1 MEDIYAKTHAVNDS
15 LFKQLIGV
23 KRPTFTRML
32 EILSQAY
39 QVEHQAGG
47 RPRCL
52 SLENQLL
59 LTLRYWRHY
68 PTQRLLAF
76 DFDVPLSCVSRT
88 ITWVED
94 TLREE
99 GSFNIEEVK
108 DNDHWFAIDVTESPI
123 QRPKKTNVTTIQ
135 EKNTDIL

>member
-1 MEDIYAKTHAVNDS
+1 MEDIYAKTSSLNDS

-23 KRPTFTRML
+23 KRSTFTHML
-32 EILSQAY
+32 EILNKAY
-39 QVEHQAGG
+39 QAEHLTGG

-68 PTQRLLAF
+68 PTQRLIAF

-88 ITWVED
+88 ITWVEN
-94 TLREE
+94 TLHEE
-99 GSFNIEEVK
+99 GSFDIEGVK
-108 DNDHWFAIDVTESPI
+108 DKDHWFAIDVTESPI
-123 QRPKKTNVTTIQ
+123 QRPKKPT
-135 EKNTDIL
+135 